1 VAYHPIENYGIV
13 GDLHTVAL
21 IAENASIDFMCFPQ
35 FDSPTIFA
43 GLLDDDKGGCF
54 KIHPILGQVRHKQL
68 YLPDSNVL
76 VSRFLSEQGVAEV
89 SDFMP
94 VAEVGEPH
102 TLVRRARTVR
112 GEVRFRMLCAPR
124 FDYARAHHMVER
136 VKDGVIFNSR
146 GGDRT
151 AVRLRATVPLEV
163 VNGDGA
169 AEFTL
174 AAGNSADFVL
184 EPATL
189 DGASPS
195 SAPDYVS
202 SSFKST
208 INYWRRWVARSNYQ
222 GRWREMVNRSA
233 LTLKLLTS
241 QTHGSMVA
249 GPTFGLP
256 EQIGGVRNWDYRFTW
271 IRDASFAI
279 YALMRLGYT
288 GEAAAFMRWLEE
300 RIGALEPDGSLQVM
314 YGLDGRHKLPEE
326 ILGHLEGYKKSTP
339 VRIGNAAVDQLQL
352 DIYGEL
358 MDAVYLYDKYGQP
371 ISYDSWQ
378 NITRLI
384 EWVCTHWRERDETI
398 WEFRTDRREYLYSRL
413 MCWVALDRAI
423 RLAMKRSFPAPIA
436 LWHDIRDTIY
446 REIMEHFWN
455 PKREAFVQ
463 HKETN
468 QLDAS
473 SLIMPLMRI
482 VSPVDKRWLSTMRVL
497 EKDLLDDSLVYRY
510 RAPDGFTGK
519 EGTFCM
525 CSFWY
530 IECLSRSGDI
540 RQARLLFERML
551 GYANHLGLYAEEL
564 GPSGEHLGNFPQGF
578 THVALISAAFDLNRR
593 LSAAN
598 ENSAPE
604 A

>member
-1 VAYHPIENYGIV
+1 
-13 GDLHTVAL
+13 
-21 IAENASIDFMCFPQ
+21 
-35 FDSPTIFA
+35 
-43 GLLDDDKGGCF
+43 
-54 KIHPILGQVRHKQL
+54 
-68 YLPDSNVL
+68 

-89 SDFMP
+89 NDFMSIE
-94 VAEVGEPH
+94 EVGH

-124 FDYARAHHMVER
+124 FDYARAHHTVER
-136 VKDGVIFNSR
+136 VTDGVIFSSR
-146 GGDRT
+146 GGDQT
-151 AVRLRATVPLEV
+151 ALRLRATVPIQV

-174 AAGNSADFVL
+174 SAGKSADFVL

-189 DGASPS
+189 EGSSPS

-202 SSFKST
+202 SSFKKT

-241 QTHGSMVA
+241 QTHGSLVA

-271 IRDASFAI
+271 IRDASFSL

-288 GEAAAFMRWLEE
+288 SEAAAFMRWLESRMGE
-300 RIGALEPDGSLQVM
+300 LKPDGSLQVM
-314 YGLDGRHKLPEE
+314 YGIDGRHELPEE
-326 ILGHLEGYKKSTP
+326 ILSHLEGYRQSTP
-339 VRIGNAAVDQLQL
+339 VRIGNGAVNQLQL

-358 MDAVYLYDKYGQP
+358 MDAIYLYNKYGEP
-371 ISYDSWQ
+371 ISYDTWQ
-378 NITRLI
+378 NVTRLV
-384 EWVCTHWRERDETI
+384 EWVCAHWKERDETI
-398 WEFRTDRREYLYSRL
+398 WEFRADRKEYLYSRL

-423 RLAMKRSFPAPIA
+423 RLAWKRSFPAPIA
-436 LWHDIRDTIY
+436 RWHDIRDTIY
-446 REIMEHFWN
+446 RDIMEHFWN
-455 PKREAFVQ
+455 PGRKAFVQ
-463 HKETN
+463 HKETD

-473 SLIMPLMRI
+473 CLIMPLMRI
-482 VSPVDKRWLSTMRVL
+482 VSPVDQRWLSTMRAL

-510 RAPDGFTGK
+510 LAPDGFSGK

-530 IECLSRSGDI
+530 IESLARSGDI

-564 GPSGEHLGNFPQGF
+564 GPSGEHLGNFPQAF
-578 THVALISAAFDLNRR
+578 THVALVSAAFELNRR

-598 ENSAPE
+598 ENNAPE